1 MMRQITWRP
10 SICMNAHILTILQKY
25 IFREW
30 LWTMLAVS
38 IVLIFVFMGLFL
50 GELLND
56 MADGRMPPG
65 LLGIQM
71 VLQMPTVL
79 GNILPLA
86 GFVAVMWGLGRLY
99 RDHEMVVMRSS
110 GFGRRELMRP
120 LFTLML
126 PIAALL
132 LVLTLI
138 IGPQAASRSDQALEE
153 AFRSATLWGIQ
164 PGRFQVM
171 QSGDLV
177 IYVEE
182 LDVEGRS
189 LSNVFLQRK
198 AEEGRT
204 RIWQAESGEYWL
216 DEVTGNRFLKL
227 NNGQI
232 TDIQPNSLDA
242 QVLTFERND
251 VMLPEPDAT
260 RDANRPE
267 RRTLVQLLS
276 SSDQQSAAEWQWRL
290 SPALALLVLSL
301 LAIPLAHSD
310 PREGRSS
317 RVVLGITAY
326 ALYANMLY
334 LCRAWVADG
343 TLPPYV
349 GLWWIH
355 LLVLLSA
362 IFWLQRQSRVVGK
375 S

>member
-1 MMRQITWRP
+1 M
-10 SICMNAHILTILQKY
+10 TILQKY

-30 LWTMLAVS
+30 LWTMLAVTL
-38 IVLIFVFMGLFL
+38 VLLFVFMGLFL

-65 LLGIQM
+65 LLGVQM
-71 VLQMPTVL
+71 VLQLPTIL
-79 GNILPLA
+79 SNILPLA

-110 GFGRRELMRP
+110 GFGWRQLVRP
-120 LFTLML
+120 LMSLML
-126 PIAALL
+126 PVAALL
-132 LVLTLI
+132 LVLTLLV
-138 IGPQAASRSDQALEE
+138 GPQAALRSDLSLEQA
-153 AFRSATLWGIQ
+153 FKSATLWGLQ

-204 RIWQAESGEYWL
+204 RTWQAESGEYWL
-216 DEVTGNRFLKL
+216 DEETGNRFLKL
-227 NNGQI
+227 NNGQV
-232 TDIQPNSLDA
+232 TDSQANSLDIR
-242 QVLTFERND
+242 VLSFERND
-251 VMLPEPDAT
+251 VMLPEPAAT

-267 RRTLVQLLS
+267 RRTAQQLLS
-276 SSDQQSAAEWQWRL
+276 SNDDESRAEWQWRL
-290 SPALALLVLSL
+290 SPALALLILSL

-343 TLPPYV
+343 TLPAYL
-349 GLWWIH
+349 GMWWIH
-355 LLVLLSA
+355 GLLLLSA
-362 IFWLQRQSRVVGK
+362 VLWLQRQGRVVGK